1 MRLWESLAL
10 GAMPILEKGIGLD
23 KTLYKLPALLVDDF
37 ASITPGLIRRAYVEA
52 LYHADEWEYERL
64 SRKWY
69 NDLIYQIAVDKN
81 IKSLLKKHPVEAHV
95 ILLIITDYY

>member
-10 GAMPILEKGIGLD
+10 GAMPIIEKGIGLD

-37 ASITPGLIRRAYVEA
+37 ASITPALIRRAYVEA

-69 NDLIYQIAVDKN
+69 NDLIYQCTKVFVPKN
-81 IKSLLKKHPVEAHV
+81 AFHNFNTFINYHH
-95 ILLIITDYY
+95 